1 MRNPWTIYS
10 AFLKWEIPFRW
21 GKILQHINTMYT
33 VFQNEWD
40 NYNLHYW
47 INWSSCNNEITWYKQ
62 TNTSSFPVKWEREAT
77 CENFIN
83 QYENETLD
91 MYLVFSDEATFH
103 QCGITGRQTE
113 CVSFETF
120 TAVMFQLKVFWVMTL
135 CSVVVGYQCF
145 RGLCCLHLQG
155 HGVTTQRTLTWNRMC
170 MTHQKW
176 SCFLHFPLL
185 YTFFTGCT

>member
-120 TAVMFQLKVFWVMTL
+120 TAVMFQLEIWVVMS
-135 CSVVVGYQCF
+135 CNVVGYQGF
-145 RGLCCLHLQG
+145 RGPYCLHLQHSQPRRWLENGLMYSNCVDWKDMLKG
-155 HGVTTQRTLTWNRMC
+155 HKFKLIWT
-170 MTHQKW
+170 
-176 SCFLHFPLL
+176 
-185 YTFFTGCT
+185 